1 MYPVSDRFLATLAE
15 DHVPVTEVV
24 LLRTDGSAERL
35 DHEGGSVTV
44 DQSSQCR
51 RTCGVSA
58 TDLSLIPRTPL
69 GEMLTNGARLRISR
83 GVRYSDGSQEL
94 VPLGVFRI
102 DEIDGDVDVG
112 PVSVSGKSLECVV
125 SDDKFTAPYRATGT
139 AVSAISALVLR
150 SLPDAA
156 VVSTVVD
163 AAIGPRT
170 WDVGDDPWAAAQE
183 IAAVLG
189 AQVYCDADGQFMIRE
204 LPDIT
209 TATPVWTIA
218 SGEGGVYVA
227 AARGTS
233 AEGVCNGVH
242 ARGESSE
249 TGTAPVSALVV
260 DSDPTSAT
268 FWDGPFGRR
277 PMFYSSSTLTTTGAC
292 TQAATVL
299 LRSARAPNARAD
311 LSSLPNPALAPGDV
325 LRVVYPDG
333 TRELHQVASF
343 TVPLSAGGAFTVQTI
358 SGKEGA

>member
-1 MYPVSDRFLATLAE
+1 M
-15 DHVPVTEVV
+15 PVTEVV
-24 LLRTDGSAERL
+24 LLRTDGSAEQL
-35 DHEGGSVTV
+35 DHEGGSVSV
-44 DQSSQCR
+44 DWSSQCR
-51 RTCGVSA
+51 RTCNVSA

-69 GEMLTNGARLRISR
+69 SEILANGARLRISR
-83 GVRYSDGSQEL
+83 GVRYSDASQEL
-94 VPLGVFRI
+94 APLGVFRI
-102 DEIDGDVDVG
+102 DEIDGDVDTG
-112 PVSVSGKSLECVV
+112 PVSISGKSLECVV
-125 SDDKFTAPYRATGT
+125 SDDKFTGPYRATGT
-139 AVSAISALVLR
+139 AVGAISALILR

-163 AAIGPRT
+163 AVIGPRT

-189 AQVYCDADGQFMIRE
+189 AQVYCDAEGQFTISE
-204 LPDIT
+204 LPDIS

-218 SGEGGVYVA
+218 AGEGGVYVSA
-227 AARGTS
+227 VRGSS
-233 AEGVCNGVH
+233 ADGVFNGVH

-249 TGTAPVSALVV
+249 TASTPVSALVV
-260 DSDPTSAT
+260 DNDPTSPT
-268 FWDGPFGRR
+268 YWSGPFGRR
-277 PMFYSSSTLTTTGAC
+277 PMFHSSSTLTTTGAC

-311 LSSLPNPALAPGDV
+311 LSSLPNPALAAGDV

-343 TVPLSAGGAFTVQTI
+343 TVPLEVGGAFTVQTI

>member
-15 DHVPVTEVV
+15 DHVPVTEIV
-24 LLRTDGSAERL
+24 LLRTDGSVERL
-35 DHEGGSVTV
+35 DHEGGSVSV
-44 DQSSQCR
+44 DQNSLCR
-51 RTCGVSA
+51 RTCSVSA
-58 TDLSLIPRTPL
+58 TDLSLIPRSPL
-69 GEMLTNGARLRISR
+69 SEILTNGARLRVSR
-83 GVRYSDGSQEL
+83 GVRFSDGSQEL

-112 PVSVSGKSLECVV
+112 PVSISGKSLECAVA
-125 SDDKFTAPYRATGT
+125 DDKFTAPYRATGT
-139 AVSAISALVLR
+139 AVTAISALILR

-156 VVSTVVD
+156 IVSSVVD

-170 WDVGDDPWAAAQE
+170 WDVGGDPWAAAQE

-189 AQVYCDADGQFMIRE
+189 AQVYCDAEGQFVIRE

-209 TATPVWTIA
+209 TATPVWTVSA
-218 SGEGGVYVA
+218 GEGGVYVS

-233 AEGVCNGVH
+233 ADEVFNAVH
-242 ARGESSE
+242 ARGESTE
-249 TGTAPVSALVV
+249 TGAAPVSSLVT
-260 DSDPTSAT
+260 DADPTSPT
-268 FWDGPFGRR
+268 YWGGPFGRR

-299 LRSARAPNARAD
+299 LRAARAPNARAD

-333 TRELHQVASF
+333 TRELHQVAAF
-343 TVPLSAGGAFTVQTI
+343 TVPLTAGGAFTVQTI

>member
-15 DHVPVTEVV
+15 DHVPITEVV

-35 DHEGGSVTV
+35 DHEGGSVAV
-44 DQSSQCR
+44 DWSSQCR
-51 RTCGVSA
+51 RTCSVSA
-58 TDLSLIPRTPL
+58 TDLALIPRTPL
-69 GEMLTNGARLRISR
+69 SEILTNGARLRISR

-102 DEIDGDVDVG
+102 DEIGGDVDAG

-125 SDDKFTAPYRATGT
+125 ADDKFTAPYRATGT
-139 AVSAISALVLR
+139 AVTAISALILR

-156 VVSTVVD
+156 VVSAVVD

-170 WDVGDDPWAAAQE
+170 WDVGDDPWSAAQE

-189 AQVYCDADGQFMIRE
+189 AQVYSDADGQFTIRE

-218 SGEGGVYVA
+218 AGEGGVYVS

-233 AEGVCNGVH
+233 ADGVFNGVH

-249 TGTAPVSALVV
+249 TGSAPVSSLVV
-260 DSDPTSAT
+260 DSDPTSPT
-268 FWDGPFGRR
+268 YWDGPFGHR
-277 PMFYSSSTLTTTGAC
+277 PMFHSSSTLTTTGAC

-343 TVPLSAGGAFTVQTI
+343 TVPLTVGGAFTVQTI